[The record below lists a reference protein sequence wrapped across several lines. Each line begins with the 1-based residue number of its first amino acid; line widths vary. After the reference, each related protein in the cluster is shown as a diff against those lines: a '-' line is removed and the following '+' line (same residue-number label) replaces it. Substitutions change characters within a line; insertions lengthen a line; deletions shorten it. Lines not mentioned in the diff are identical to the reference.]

1 MQKILYLYLHIGGRE
16 KGYALFD
23 NLHQL
28 IIRRILPIGEM
39 DVHLARR
46 LAERYPSLS
55 LRDLIHLA
63 VMIRNELPD
72 IISADTGF
80 DAVTQ
85 VRRIDPLKD
94 LEDLCLW
101 HK

>member
-1 MQKILYLYLHIGGRE
+1 
-16 KGYALFD
+16 
-23 NLHQL
+23 
-28 IIRRILPIGEM
+28 
-39 DVHLARR
+39 
-46 LAERYPSLS
+46 
-55 LRDLIHLA
+55 
-63 VMIRNELPD
+63 MIRNELPD